1 MKVINSVVAVVATK
15 DIDTAAVDHGSVA
28 VSWTWWL
35 GTAVS
40 IQLTPRIGRKVE
52 AEEVVTAIGAIVAA
66 KNIEV
71 VV

>member
-1 MKVINSVVAVVATK
+1 MKVINSVVAVVATN
-15 DIDTAAVDHGSVA
+15 DIDTASVDHGSVA

-40 IQLTPRIGRKVE
+40 IQLTPGIGRKVE

-66 KNIEV
+66 ENIEV